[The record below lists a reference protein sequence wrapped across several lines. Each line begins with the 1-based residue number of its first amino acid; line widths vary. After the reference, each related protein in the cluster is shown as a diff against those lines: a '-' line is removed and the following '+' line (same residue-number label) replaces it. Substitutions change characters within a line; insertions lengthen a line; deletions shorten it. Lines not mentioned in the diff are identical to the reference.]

1 MTPVCLNPASS
12 SFPFVDLKEEQ
23 HLQLF
28 LSPHQAATSLSG
40 PTNFF
45 NKTHEQRES
54 KLAESRQHDDHEAR
68 TAYFNCMVDKYSI
81 SLGRS
86 SDHKLFPSSSFQ
98 PVVNDDDDDDSNF
111 HKLFSSKTEDGTEG
125 SCDSSGNWMPS
136 RMTMMQEMTN
146 SNRSETDHQPMKFML
161 KFYNQQCQN
170 TDNNSSSNSNIRVCS
185 DCNTTST
192 PLWRSGPRGP
202 KSLCNACGIR
212 QRKAR
217 RAMAAAENGAVI
229 SVEASSSSTK
239 SKVNSKVKKLRT
251 SHVVQGKKLSNK
263 PPNPPLQS
271 QKKLC
276 FKNLALSLS
285 KNPALRQVLPHDVEE
300 AAILL
305 MELSCGFIHS

>member
-1 MTPVCLNPASS
+1 MTPVYLNPASS

-45 NKTHEQRES
+45 NTTHDQRES
-54 KLAESRQHDDHEAR
+54 KLAESRQHDDHE
-68 TAYFNCMVDKYSI
+68 VDKYSI

-98 PVVNDDDDDDSNF
+98 PVVNDDDDDSNF

-125 SCDSSGNWMPS
+125 SGDSPVNWMPS
-136 RMTMMQEMTN
+136 RMTTMQEMTN

-161 KFYNQQCQN
+161 KFHNQQCQN
-170 TDNNSSSNSNIRVCS
+170 NDINSSSNSNIRVCS

-229 SVEASSSSTK
+229 SVEASSSTK

>member
-1 MTPVCLNPASS
+1 MTPVYLNPASS

-40 PTNFF
+40 V
-45 NKTHEQRES
+45 
-54 KLAESRQHDDHEAR
+54 
-68 TAYFNCMVDKYSI
+68 CMAC
-81 SLGRS
+81 L
-86 SDHKLFPSSSFQ
+86 
-98 PVVNDDDDDDSNF
+98 SNF
-111 HKLFSSKTEDGTEG
+111 VYFDVDLIRLTRSG
-125 SCDSSGNWMPS
+125 DSSVNWMPS
-136 RMTMMQEMTN
+136 RMTTMQEMTN

-161 KFYNQQCQN
+161 KFHNQQCQN
-170 TDNNSSSNSNIRVCS
+170 NDINSSSNSNIRVCS

-229 SVEASSSSTK
+229 SVEASSSTK
-239 SKVNSKVKKLRT
+239 SKVNSK
-251 SHVVQGKKLSNK
+251 
-263 PPNPPLQS
+263 S

-305 MELSCGFIHS
+305 MELSCGFIHTCLISVSERDPFFFPACRKQSMAGFLSLFYYLYMILQCPRMLD